1 MRKIL
6 SLILLSIMSYVPIA
20 FADGHNKK
28 LKVVAPWEIKNA
40 DPSNSGYVF
49 LRMGVGETLVDVDE
63 NGNVIPAIATSWQA
77 NNDATKWDFTIR
89 DNVKFHDGSTL
100 TAKDVVNALN
110 IALGKAGTLKKLGIK
125 DVHAHDNIVH
135 IALEK
140 SYSALPAS
148 LAHYTNI
155 ILAPASYGDNNLA
168 TKVIGTGAFKI
179 EKLSPPQSLTTVA
192 FKDYWGNNAKISGA
206 VYTASSRAES
216 RALLAESGD
225 ADLVFTLDPA
235 GFANLKNNANVN
247 VKAVPIGR
255 VIVLKLNAGHELLYL
270 NARRA
275 LSLAIDRVGI
285 AKAIMRFEEV
295 AATQL
300 FPPMLGD
307 WHNDNLPPLRQDVA
321 KASEYLSDSGWKR
334 SGGKPDGI
342 LFRND
347 REFNKIVLR
356 TFPDRPALPL
366 IATALQAQWRA
377 LGIDVEISV
386 ANYSEIP
393 AGHQDGTLHIGLYA
407 RNYGGSPDPISA
419 VIADFGENGGD
430 WGAMN
435 WQSPAT
441 AKAIAQ
447 IATTSD
453 PKKRKPLIDMVTKNI
468 QQELPVIPIV
478 YYQHTVAMSNK
489 IDNVIIDPLERD
501 YGLDKI
507 RWKK

>member
-1 MRKIL
+1 MHKIL
-6 SLILLSIMSYVPIA
+6 SVLLLSISFFMPFA

-28 LKVVAPWEIKNA
+28 LKVFAPWEIKNA

-49 LRMGVGETLVDVDE
+49 LRMGIGETLVDVDE
-63 NGNVIPAIATSWQA
+63 NGYIIPAIAESWEA
-77 NNDATKWDFTIR
+77 KNNAKDWHFTIR
-89 DNVKFHDGSTL
+89 NNVKFHDGSAL
-100 TAKDVVNALN
+100 TANDVVNALN
-110 IALGKAGTLKKLGIK
+110 IALGKAGTLKKAGIK
-125 DVHAHDNIVH
+125 DIRANGNVVH

-148 LAHYTNI
+148 LTHYTNI
-155 ILAPASYGDNNLA
+155 ILAPTSYDNNNLA

-192 FKDYWGNNAKISGA
+192 FADYWGDKAKISGA

-235 GFANLKNNANVN
+235 GFANLKNANNVN
-247 VKAVPIGR
+247 TKAVPIGR
-255 VIVLKLNAGHELLYL
+255 VITMKLNAGHEFL
-270 NARRA
+270 NDTKARQA
-275 LSLAIDRVGI
+275 LSMAIDRVGI
-285 AKAIMRFEEV
+285 SKAIMRFEEV

-307 WHNDNLPPLRQDVA
+307 WHNRNLAPLSQNVSKA
-321 KASEYLSDSGWKR
+321 KSLLAGLGWKK
-334 SGGKPDGI
+334 GNDGI
-342 LFRND
+342 LMRDGKKF
-347 REFNKIVLR
+347 KVTLR

-366 IATALQAQWRA
+366 IATALQDQWRQIGVD
-377 LGIDVEISV
+377 LDISIN
-386 ANYSEIP
+386 NYSEIP

-407 RNYGGSPDPISA
+407 RNYGSSPDPISA
-419 VIADFGENGGD
+419 VMADFDENGGD

-435 WQSPAT
+435 WQSSAT
-441 AKAIAQ
+441 AKAIKE

-453 PKKRKPLIDMVTKNI
+453 LKKRKPLIDIVTKNI
-468 QQELPVIPIV
+468 QQDLPIIPIV
-478 YYQHTVAMSNK
+478 YYQHTVAISKK

-507 RWKK
+507 NWKN